1 MTVWPLDFPS
11 LATKGHQKCYR
22 EKCLFSLNFVLLHFA
37 VDAFHTFSH
46 SNSLPPLT
54 KFLSHPFPLFLSQ
67 FLTISLTPPH
77 ILSLSSLQFLLNILY
92 TLLCS
97 FFISNLLTLS
107 HFLSLSLQF
116 EFLSLSHAHSSSL
129 SLSHHSSSQVLIE
142 QTWST

>member
-46 SNSLPPLT
+46 SNSLSPLSHSSLPSHSHHLT
-54 KFLSHPFPLFLSQ
+54 FYVSVPINFSLMMFFTFLS
-67 FLTISLTPPH
+67 
-77 ILSLSSLQFLLNILY
+77 
-92 TLLCS
+92 S
-97 FFISNLLTLS
+97 FFITNLLTLS
-107 HFLSLSLQF
+107 LSLTHSLSLSDSSF
-116 EFLSLSHAHSSSL
+116 FLSRMHTDPL